1 MLKRSLTAALLSTAL
16 MIAAPSSAQP
26 RGESLQGTSLLGEP
40 MITYPNRNANVAP
53 NEVLERAAR
62 DAKAAFDKG
71 ITADNATWYGR
82 ILFYQGYTKESLAV
96 YDAALAQYP
105 DSAKLLRH
113 RAHRYFSLRQF
124 DKSIEDGLRAAKLYE
139 GQPLEREKLG
149 PDYFPATPDIV
160 QFYLYYHLGQAYFAT
175 RQYDEAAKWFTK
187 SGETSM
193 FDRDLENKT
202 ASTYWRYL
210 SLARGGRMIEAQE
223 LIDDY
228 DVRLFH
234 LHPTGGSDVYFDGIQ
249 LFKGNRAANSFF
261 SNQDSGRAFANA
273 DAVAASTSYS
283 LANYHLLMGNRDQAK
298 EWLKRAQAID
308 SWSFFARIQAEAD
321 WVALFPGEKP

>member
-1 MLKRSLTAALLSTAL
+1 MRNNSLVLALLAGTVAFASP
-16 MIAAPSSAQP
+16 AAAQP
-26 RGESLQGTSLLGEP
+26 TGESLQGTSLLGER
-40 MITYPNRNANVAP
+40 MVTYPGRNANVAP
-53 NEVLERAAR
+53 VETLARAAS
-62 DAKAAFDKG
+62 DAKAAFDADM
-71 ITADNATWYGR
+71 TVDNATWYGR

-96 YDAALAQYP
+96 YDAALKRFP
-105 DSAKLLRH
+105 NSPKLLRH

-124 DKSIEDGLRAAKLYE
+124 DKSIQDGLRAAKLYE

-160 QFYLYYHLGQAYFAT
+160 QFYLYYHLGQAYFAK
-175 RQYDEAAKWFTK
+175 RDYDNAAKWFTK

-193 FDRDLENKT
+193 FERDLENRT

-210 SLARGGRMIEAQE
+210 SLARGGRMIEATK
-223 LIDDY
+223 LIDDF

-234 LHPTGGSDVYFDGIQ
+234 LHPKGGSDVYFDAIQ

-261 SNQDSGRAFANA
+261 SNTDSGRAFANA
-273 DAVAASTSYS
+273 DATAASTAYS
-283 LANYHLLMGNRDQAK
+283 LANYHLLMGNRADAK
-298 EWLKRAQAID
+298 QWLKRAMQIE
-308 SWSFFARIQAEAD
+308 SWSFFARVQAEAD

>member
-1 MLKRSLTAALLSTAL
+1 MLKRSLTAALLASAL
-16 MIAAPSSAQP
+16 AFAAPVAAQP
-26 RGESLQGTSLLGEP
+26 TGESVQGTSLLGER
-40 MITYPNRNANVAP
+40 MVTYPNRNANVAP
-53 NEVLERAAR
+53 TETLARAAS
-62 DAKAAFDKG
+62 DAKAAFDSNM
-71 ITADNATWYGR
+71 TVDNATWYGR

-96 YDAALAQYP
+96 YDAALKRFP
-105 DSAKLLRH
+105 NSAKLLRH

-124 DKSIEDGLRAAKLYE
+124 DKSIEDGLKAAKLYE
-139 GQPLEREKLG
+139 NQPLEREKLG

-160 QFYLYYHLGQAYFAT
+160 QFYLYYHLGQAYFAKHD
-175 RQYDEAAKWFTK
+175 YDNAAKWFTR
-187 SGETSM
+187 SAETSM

-223 LIDDY
+223 LIDDF

-234 LHPTGGSDVYFDGIQ
+234 LHPKGGSDVYFDGIQ
-249 LFKGNRAANSFF
+249 LFKGNRAASTFF
-261 SNQDSGRAFANA
+261 SNTDSGRAFATA
-273 DAVAASTSYS
+273 DATAASTAYS
-283 LANYHLLMGNRDQAK
+283 LANYHLLMGNRDQARD
-298 EWLKRAQAID
+298 WLKRAMSID